1 MLFYLILTILILT
14 LSVIYI
20 LNRLNDLKDKYD
32 TLEKVIMTLL
42 EKSVSETDEIDKF
55 LEDLIL

>member
-1 MLFYLILTILILT
+1 MLLYSILVLIILT
-14 LSVIYI
+14 LIYI
-20 LNRLNDLKDKYD
+20 LIKLHHLKDKYD

-42 EKSVSETDEIDKF
+42 EKSVSETDEIDEF